1 MTNKMKYLIVI
12 LVAVSS
18 TMMSCEKT
26 SNACDENK
34 ICYTQEPDSLYIEL
48 QLSQSPSDEPVKVN
62 FYIGNSDDGELYYSF
77 ETNNST
83 EYFLMPV
90 NERYSAEAIYEEAGK
105 TTVAVDGDRL
115 ETDYFMNCDQEC
127 YKWDEDLIFDL
138 KLKD

>member
-1 MTNKMKYLIVI
+1 MMNKMKYV
-12 LVAVSS
+12 LVLLLATFGV
-18 TMMSCEKT
+18 MMSCEKT
-26 SNACDENK
+26 SNACDEDK
-34 ICYTQEPDSLYIEL
+34 VCYTQKPDSLYIEL
-48 QLSQSPSDEPVKVN
+48 QLSTSPSDDLVQVN

-77 ETNNST
+77 ETNNTT

-90 NERYSAEAIYEEAGK
+90 NKKYSAEAIYKEPGK

-115 ETDYFMNCDQEC
+115 EPDYFMNCDQEC